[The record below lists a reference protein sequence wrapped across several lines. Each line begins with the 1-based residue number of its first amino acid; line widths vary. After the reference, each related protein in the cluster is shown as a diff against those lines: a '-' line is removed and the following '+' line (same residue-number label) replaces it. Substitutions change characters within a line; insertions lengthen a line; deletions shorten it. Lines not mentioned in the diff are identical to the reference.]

1 MFDAFQAKYFKVA
14 IGKGHI
20 TVDELV
26 SLIMQYGEWLGIE
39 QYANINQAMER
50 SFVKN

>member
-20 TVDELV
+20 TVEDLLD
-26 SLIMQYGEWLGIE
+26 LIMQYGKWLGIE
-39 QYANINQAMER
+39 
-50 SFVKN
+50 